1 MNETPESSQS
11 MWWVPAA
18 SEWAAKSDW
27 LQFYL
32 IAWMVFFTAVIF
44 VGVFAFAVKYR
55 RRSPDERPRPILGS
69 LPLELTWTFIPLLIG
84 MTMFFWGAMLYYE
97 YAAPPEDAMEVYVVG
112 KQWMF
117 HLQHPDGQREINEL
131 HVPVGRPVK
140 LSMTSEDVIHS
151 FFVPAFR
158 MKRDVIPGR
167 YTTVWFT
174 PTRAGVYRLFCA
186 EYCGTRHSIMGGWV
200 YVLEPAEYEAW
211 LAGGGSESMAAR
223 GEQLFSQMGC
233 ASCHQV
239 NTQGRCP
246 NLTGVFGQPE
256 RLQNGQT
263 VMVDEAYVRESILN
277 PSAKVVAGFQNIMP
291 SFQGQITEQ
300 NLLQLIAYVKSIG
313 GRAPATVQ
321 GSQPGAGAVGSA
333 SPAPGTPQGRN
344 Q

>member
-1 MNETPESSQS
+1 MNQTPESSHN
-11 MWWVPAA
+11 MLWVPAA
-18 SEWAAKSDW
+18 SEWAVKSDW

-32 IAWMVFFTAVIF
+32 IVWMVFFTVLIF
-44 VGVFAFAVKYR
+44 ASVFLFAVKYR

-69 LPLELTWTFIPLLIG
+69 LPLELTWTFVPLLIG
-84 MTMFFWGAMLYYE
+84 ISMFYWGAMLYYE
-97 YAAPPEDAMEVYVVG
+97 YASPPEDAMEVYVVG

-174 PTRAGVYRLFCA
+174 PTRPGVYRLFCA

-200 YVLEPAEYEAW
+200 YVLEPAEYETW
-211 LAGGGSESMAAR
+211 LAGGAAESMAAR
-223 GEQLFSQMGC
+223 GEQLFMQKGC
-233 ASCHQV
+233 ASCHQL
-239 NTQGRCP
+239 TGRCP
-246 NLTGVFGQPE
+246 NLTGVFGQPVK
-256 RLQNGQT
+256 LQNGQS
-263 VMVDEAYVRESILN
+263 VVADEAYVRESILN
-277 PSAKVVAGFQNIMP
+277 PSSKVVAGYQNIMP

-313 GRAPATVQ
+313 GTAPAQ
-321 GSQPGAGAVGSA
+321 GTQPGAGAGTA
-333 SPAPGTPQGRN
+333 GAALPAQGTPQGRTR
-344 Q
+344 